1 MGTTRFPSG
10 VTNSA
15 PRTCLGNMG
24 QPDPLKFHTYFND
37 FNTYLASD
45 WVVSKTGTG
54 TQALADGDG
63 GLLLTTNSAGVSDAV
78 FNQLVKQGFLM
89 EAGKRAFFKAR
100 FKISDAT
107 QSAMQLGLIIT
118 DTSPLDAT
126 DGIYFQKDDGDTHI
140 DLYVRKD
147 TTTGSDSTSDI
158 AELVDNTFITLGFE
172 FDGKQTV
179 FAYVNDVLVARLDA
193 SATYLPDSSL
203 TVSFGI
209 QNGEAVAKSMTLDY
223 ILAAKER

>member
-1 MGTTRFPSG
+1 
-10 VTNSA
+10 
-15 PRTCLGNMG
+15 MG